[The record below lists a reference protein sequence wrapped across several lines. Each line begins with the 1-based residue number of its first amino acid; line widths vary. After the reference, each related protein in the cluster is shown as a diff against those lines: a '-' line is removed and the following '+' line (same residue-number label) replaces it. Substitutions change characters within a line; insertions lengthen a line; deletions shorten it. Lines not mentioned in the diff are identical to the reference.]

1 MPNATYRYD
10 VHKAF
15 QIFFD
20 PTYGLMHYLSK
31 NLVSSFNPSVLHV
44 NVVYDLPVCLA
55 AMQAGRGESQP
66 ENAKGNGHFSRNP
79 SSPYDAIPTLVGNNR
94 QAEGGQV
101 GDGCWAGSGQW
112 ATLYQETATLVRT
125 GQKLYISKILSNRC
139 P

>member
-31 NLVSSFNPSVLHV
+31 NLVSSFNPSVLYV
-44 NVVYDLPVCLA
+44 NVVYDLPLCLA

-79 SSPYDAIPTLVGNNR
+79 SSPYDAIPTLVNTFEVS
-94 QAEGGQV
+94 AEARPTNIV
-101 GDGCWAGSGQW
+101 GIR
-112 ATLYQETATLVRT
+112 E
-125 GQKLYISKILSNRC
+125 
-139 P
+139 

>member
-20 PTYGLMHYLSK
+20 PTHALMHYLSK
-31 NLVSSFNPSVLHV
+31 NLLSSFNPSILHV

-55 AMQAGRGESQP
+55 AMQAGRGESRP

-79 SSPYDAIPTLVGNNR
+79 SSPCDAIPTLLRTILKRRLHWVG
-94 QAEGGQV
+94 EGVLQIV
-101 GDGCWAGSGQW
+101 DVVNEVA
-112 ATLYQETATLVRT
+112 
-125 GQKLYISKILSNRC
+125 
-139 P
+139 

>member
-79 SSPYDAIPTLVGNNR
+79 SSPYDAIPTLVMSSPGSR
-94 QAEGGQV
+94 GEG
-101 GDGCWAGSGQW
+101 
-112 ATLYQETATLVRT
+112 TAMESRHPSP
-125 GQKLYISKILSNRC
+125 Q
-139 P
+139 

>member
-79 SSPYDAIPTLVGNNR
+79 SSPYDAIPTLLIVLLLIPKA
-94 QAEGGQV
+94 QTQ
-101 GDGCWAGSGQW
+101 WAHQNLRMMSVSGQRV
-112 ATLYQETATLVRT
+112 QK
-125 GQKLYISKILSNRC
+125 GQINILQ
-139 P
+139 

>member
-31 NLVSSFNPSVLHV
+31 NLVSSFIPSGLHV

-79 SSPYDAIPTLVGNNR
+79 SSPYDPIPTLFQTPLFYRSRN
-94 QAEGGQV
+94 
-101 GDGCWAGSGQW
+101 
-112 ATLYQETATLVRT
+112 
-125 GQKLYISKILSNRC
+125 LSNILLTVLVEEDGAGDDEGDDGESDHGAQE
-139 P
+139 